1 MGFDKSKDRFGLRVR
16 GARIRAMVSLRK
28 KLESIRKDTTA
39 AANNFYQPQ
48 GLRVN
53 IKNNITA
60 WHENPA

>member
-1 MGFDKSKDRFGLRVR
+1 
-16 GARIRAMVSLRK
+16 MVSSRK
-28 KLESIRKDTTA
+28 KLERIREDATA

-60 WHENPA
+60 WHENPASYWCLSLKLAI